1 MGSPHQTQSK
11 PPTPRGSTTPVTM
24 ATAFHLKEKTQIH
37 FDRSTDNAG
46 AESATQ
52 ITEYK
57 WIHH

>member
-1 MGSPHQTQSK
+1 M
-11 PPTPRGSTTPVTM
+11 TM
-24 ATAFHLKEKTQIH
+24 ATAFSSHREDAIH
-37 FDRSTDNAG
+37 FNRSTDNAG